1 MRYLLADPGLTVR
14 TAGEELTR
22 AVAGAPPGQDV
33 VVRLRASLPTTFPLA
48 QTRPRYTVR
57 DLLKVADPLDP
68 PWYVHESPGGEAPP
82 LPGPPG
88 LDYASTHESRLI
100 PVLRQATLTDLVV
113 TVPVPAALAREP
125 ALLAAF
131 VDHRLI
137 VRLGTVENQVL
148 LHGSADQHI
157 QGLLTL
163 DGLRHAKSAGNLA
176 DDLAAVATD
185 VEEAGGSCDGIV
197 AHPRVYWQLVSTG
210 LLERLTAAGVRVS
223 RTRMISPDQMLF
235 GDFRAA
241 VTLLDPAES
250 ALALR
255 RADDP
260 ARTHVLEAR
269 ASIGLAVHLPQ
280 HFVLLTS

>member
-1 MRYLLADPGLTVR
+1 M
-14 TAGEELTR
+14 
-22 AVAGAPPGQDV
+22 
-33 VVRLRASLPTTFPLA
+33 
-48 QTRPRYTVR
+48 
-57 DLLKVADPLDP
+57 
-68 PWYVHESPGGEAPP
+68 
-82 LPGPPG
+82 
-88 LDYASTHESRLI
+88 
-100 PVLRQATLTDLVV
+100 LRQATLTDLVV